1 MADLVIVGF
10 CLAIILQARAM
21 PLIGIKPRRP
31 GRLSRSNP
39 GKCRLALAVLLALL
53 ALPAAAAGVDVY
65 LFWRIA
71 CPHCE
76 REIAFLDRLAAGNP
90 EVRLHKLEVSRSRAN
105 AALMVQAAERLGVE
119 AGSVPLT
126 VIGDRAWV
134 GYDTDASTGREIAAH
149 VAACLESGCPS
160 TIAARREARMPEAV
174 RLPLVGEVRTAKLS
188 LPALTVLLAAADG
201 FNPCAMWVLVFLLG
215 LLAGM
220 KDRAR
225 MWLLG
230 VAFVAASALVYLL
243 ILGAWLNVLL
253 LAGTV
258 AIVRVAIG
266 VVALAGGGYYL
277 KEFITN
283 ADMKCET
290 TAPERRRRTLERL
303 KALAQRRHLAPA
315 LAGIVLLAFAVNVVE
330 FLCSA
335 GIPAVFAQVL
345 ALSELTP
352 WEYLGYL
359 ALYVAVFMLD
369 DLVVL
374 VTALKTLEATGL
386 TTRYARWSNAIGGV
400 ALLAIGA
407 LLILRPEWLAFG

>member
-1 MADLVIVGF
+1 MR
-10 CLAIILQARAM
+10 LAIAIF
-21 PLIGIKPRRP
+21 
-31 GRLSRSNP
+31 
-39 GKCRLALAVLLALL
+39 LAVL
-53 ALPAAAAGVDVY
+53 ALPAGGAQLDVY
-65 LFWRIA
+65 LFWRIG

-76 REIAFLDRLAAGNP
+76 REIEFLERVAAGNP
-90 EVRLHKLEVSRSRAN
+90 EVRLHELEVSRNRAN

-119 AGSVPLT
+119 VGSVPLT

-134 GYDTDASTGREIAAH
+134 GYDGDATTGREIEAH
-149 VAACLESGCPS
+149 IAACLEKGCPAA
-160 TIAARREARMPEAV
+160 IAAPAQREAKVPEML
-174 RLPLVGEVRTAKLS
+174 RLPLVGEVRTANLS
-188 LPALTVLLAAADG
+188 LPALTALLAAADG

-230 VAFVAASALVYLL
+230 IAFVAASALVYLL

-253 LAGTV
+253 LAGSL
-258 AIVRVAIG
+258 AFVRVAIG

-277 KEFITN
+277 KEFVTN
-283 ADMKCET
+283 ADMKCEV
-290 TAPERRRRTLERL
+290 TAPERRRRVLERL
-303 KALAQRRHLAPA
+303 KALAQRPDLVSA

-345 ALSELTP
+345 ALSDLAS
-352 WEYLGYL
+352 WAYFGYL
-359 ALYVAVFMLD
+359 VLYVAVFMLD

-374 VTALKTLEATGL
+374 VVALKTLEATGL

-407 LLILRPEWLAFG
+407 LLIFRPEWLAFA

>member
-1 MADLVIVGF
+1 MRRA
-10 CLAIILQARAM
+10 LAI
-21 PLIGIKPRRP
+21 
-31 GRLSRSNP
+31 
-39 GKCRLALAVLLALL
+39 VLLLL
-53 ALPAAAAGVDVY
+53 ALPAAGADVEVH
-65 LFWRIA
+65 LFWAIG

-76 REIAFLDRLAAGNP
+76 RAIEFLDRVAADNP
-90 EVRLHKLEVSRSRAN
+90 NVRLHKLEVTRSREN
-105 AALMVQAAERLGVE
+105 AALMIQTAERLGVE

-126 VIGDRAWV
+126 VVGNRAWV
-134 GYDTDASTGREIAAH
+134 GYDSEAGIGREIAAEI
-149 VAACLESGCPS
+149 AACLESGCPS
-160 TIAARREARMPEAV
+160 AVPAKREARMPEAV
-174 RLPLVGEVRTAKLS
+174 RLPLVGEVRTATLS

-230 VAFVAASALVYLL
+230 IAFVAASAAVYLL

-253 LAGTV
+253 LAGTL
-258 AIVRVAIG
+258 ALVRIAIG

-283 ADMKCET
+283 ADMKCEI

-303 KALAQRRHLAPA
+303 KALAQQRNLVPA
-315 LAGIVLLAFAVNVVE
+315 LAGIVLLALAVNVVE

-345 ALSELTP
+345 ALSELAP

-359 ALYVAVFMLD
+359 GLYVGVFMLD

-374 VTALKTLEATGL
+374 VAALKTLEVTGL
-386 TTRYARWSNAIGGV
+386 TGRYARWSNAVGGV
-400 ALLAIGA
+400 TLLVIGT
-407 LLILRPEWLAFG
+407 LLILRPGWLAFA

>member
-1 MADLVIVGF
+1 MVMRCA
-10 CLAIILQARAM
+10 A
-21 PLIGIKPRRP
+21 
-31 GRLSRSNP
+31 
-39 GKCRLALAVLLALL
+39 ALL
-53 ALPAAAAGVDVY
+53 LGILWLPAAAAEVDVH
-65 LFWRIA
+65 LFWRIG
-71 CPHCE
+71 CPHCD
-76 REIAFLDRLAAGNP
+76 RAMQFLDRLAAGNP
-90 EVRLHKLEVSRSRAN
+90 QVRLHKLEVSRSRAN

-126 VIGDRAWV
+126 VIGERAWV
-134 GYDTDASTGREIAAH
+134 GYDQDETTGREMAAY
-149 VAACLESGCPS
+149 VAACLESGCQS
-160 TIAARREARMPEAV
+160 VVAARREARIPEAV
-174 RLPLVGEVRTAKLS
+174 RLPLLGEVRTANLS
-188 LPALTVLLAAADG
+188 LPALTALLAAADG

-230 VAFVAASALVYLL
+230 VAFVVASALVYLL

-258 AIVRVAIG
+258 ALVRVAIG
-266 VVALAGGGYYL
+266 AVALAGGAYYL
-277 KEFITN
+277 REFATN
-283 ADMKCET
+283 ADMKCEV
-290 TAPERRRRTLERL
+290 TAPAHRRRVLERL
-303 KALAQRRHLAPA
+303 RGLAQRRDLAPA

-345 ALSELTP
+345 ALSQLAP

-359 ALYVAVFMLD
+359 VLYVAVFMLD

-374 VTALKTLEATGL
+374 VAALKTLEVTGL
-386 TTRYARWSNAIGGV
+386 TGRYARWSNAVGGV
-400 ALLAIGA
+400 ALVVIGA
-407 LLILRPEWLAFG
+407 LLIFRPEWLAFA

>member
-1 MADLVIVGF
+1 MMPRSRVRLLDAG
-10 CLAIILQARAM
+10 QA
-21 PLIGIKPRRP
+21 LRR
-31 GRLSRSNP
+31 
-39 GKCRLALAVLLALL
+39 ALAVLLVAL
-53 ALPAAAAGVDVY
+53 ALPAAAAGVDVV
-65 LFWRIA
+65 LFWRVG

-76 REIAFLDRLAAGNP
+76 REIEFLDRIAAANP
-90 EVRLHKLEVSRSRAN
+90 QVRVHKLEVSRDGAN
-105 AALMVQAAERLGVE
+105 ATRMLEAAARLGVE

-134 GYDTDASTGREIAAH
+134 GYDDAAGIGREIEARI
-149 VAACLESGCPS
+149 AACLAQECPDA
-160 TIAARREARMPEAV
+160 TAAAARSEPRIPEKL
-174 RLPLVGEVRTAKLS
+174 RLPFVGEVRTAHLS
-188 LPALTVLLAAADG
+188 LPALTVLLAAVDG

-230 VAFVAASALVYLL
+230 GAFVAASALVYLL

-253 LAGTV
+253 LVRAV
-258 AIVRVAIG
+258 ELVRVGIG
-266 VVALAGGGYYL
+266 IVALIGGGYYL
-277 KEFITN
+277 KEFATD
-283 ADMKCET
+283 ADMKCEV
-290 TAPERRRRTLERL
+290 TAPERRRRVLERL
-303 KALAQRRHLAPA
+303 RALAQRRDLLAA

-345 ALSELTP
+345 ALSALAP

-359 ALYVAVFMLD
+359 ALYVSVFMLD

-374 VTALKTLEATGL
+374 VVALKTLEATGL
-386 TTRYARWSNAIGGV
+386 TTRYARWSNAIGGA

-407 LLILRPEWLAFG
+407 LLIFRPEWLAFA

>member
-1 MADLVIVGF
+1 MPPPLLGF
-10 CLAIILQARAM
+10 LF
-21 PLIGIKPRRP
+21 
-31 GRLSRSNP
+31 
-39 GKCRLALAVLLALL
+39 LALL
-53 ALPAAAAGVDVY
+53 SLPAAAAATVDVY
-65 LFWRIA
+65 LFWRIG

-76 REIAFLDRLAAGNP
+76 RAIEHLDRIAAASP

-105 AALMVQAAERLGVE
+105 AAAMVQAAERLGVE
-119 AGSVPLT
+119 VGSVPLT
-126 VIGDRAWV
+126 VVGDRGWV
-134 GYDTDASTGREIAAH
+134 GYDARIGREIEAH
-149 VAACLESGCPS
+149 IAACLEKACPS
-160 TIAARREARMPEAV
+160 PVLAKREAKIPEFV

-188 LPALTVLLAAADG
+188 LPALTALLAAADG

-230 VAFVAASALVYLL
+230 IAFVAASALVYLL

-253 LAGTV
+253 LAGSI
-258 AIVRVAIG
+258 AFVRVAIG

-277 KEFITN
+277 KEFVTN
-283 ADMKCET
+283 ADMKCEV
-290 TAPERRRRTLERL
+290 TAPERRRRVLERL
-303 KALAQRRHLAPA
+303 KALAQRRDLLPA

-345 ALSELTP
+345 ALSDLAP

-359 ALYVAVFMLD
+359 VLYVAVFMLD

-374 VTALKTLEATGL
+374 VAALKTLEVTGL
-386 TTRYARWSNAIGGV
+386 TTRYARWSNAVGGV
-400 ALLAIGA
+400 ALLAVGA
-407 LLILRPEWLAFG
+407 LLIFRPEWLAFA

>member
-1 MADLVIVGF
+1 MLIRLPIALV
-10 CLAIILQARAM
+10 
-21 PLIGIKPRRP
+21 
-31 GRLSRSNP
+31 
-39 GKCRLALAVLLALL
+39 LALFFLSG
-53 ALPAAAAGVDVY
+53 AAAEVDVH
-65 LFWRIA
+65 LFWRIG

-76 REIAFLDRLAAGNP
+76 REIEFLDRLASAHP
-90 EVRLHKLEVSRSRAN
+90 QVRVQKLEVSRSRAN
-105 AALMVQAAERLGVE
+105 AALMVAAAERLKVE

-126 VIGDRAWV
+126 VIGERAWV
-134 GYDTDASTGREIAAH
+134 GFDDATIGREIERH
-149 VAACLESGCPS
+149 IAACLASSCPS
-160 TIAARREARMPEAV
+160 VVPQKREARIPETV
-174 RLPLVGEVRTAKLS
+174 RLPLVGEVRTANLS
-188 LPALTVLLAAADG
+188 LPALTALLAAADG

-230 VAFVAASALVYLL
+230 IAFVGASALVYLL

-258 AIVRVAIG
+258 AVVRVAIG

-283 ADMKCET
+283 ADMKCEV
-290 TAPERRRRTLERL
+290 TAPAGRRRVLERL
-303 KALAQRRHLAPA
+303 KALAQRPDLVPA

-345 ALSELTP
+345 ALSELAP
-352 WEYLGYL
+352 WQYLGYL
-359 ALYVAVFMLD
+359 LLYVAVFMLD

-374 VTALKTLEATGL
+374 VTALKTLEVTGL
-386 TTRYARWSNAIGGV
+386 TGRYARWSNALGGV
-400 ALLAIGA
+400 ALIAIGA
-407 LLILRPEWLAFG
+407 LLIFRPEWLAFA

>member
-1 MADLVIVGF
+1 MRLPLVLV
-10 CLAIILQARAM
+10 
-21 PLIGIKPRRP
+21 
-31 GRLSRSNP
+31 
-39 GKCRLALAVLLALL
+39 LALFL
-53 ALPAAAAGVDVY
+53 LPAAAAEVDVH
-65 LFWRIA
+65 LFWRIG

-76 REIAFLDRLAAGNP
+76 HEIEFLDRLAAASPG
-90 EVRLHKLEVSRSRAN
+90 VRVHKLEVSRSRAN
-105 AALMVQAAERLGVE
+105 AALMVQAAERLKVE

-134 GYDTDASTGREIAAH
+134 GFDEATIGREIAAH
-149 VAACLESGCPS
+149 VAACLQAGCPGIVS
-160 TIAARREARMPEAV
+160 APRGSRIPETV
-174 RLPLVGEVRTAKLS
+174 RLPLLGEVRTANLS
-188 LPALTVLLAAADG
+188 LPALTALLAAADG

-230 VAFVAASALVYLL
+230 IAFVAASALVYLL

-258 AIVRVAIG
+258 ALVRVAIG
-266 VVALAGGGYYL
+266 AVALAGGGYYL
-277 KEFITN
+277 REFITN
-283 ADMKCET
+283 ADMKCEV
-290 TAPERRRRTLERL
+290 TAPERRRRVLERL
-303 KALAQRRHLAPA
+303 KALAQRPDLFPA

-345 ALSELTP
+345 ALSGLER

-359 ALYVAVFMLD
+359 LLYVSVFMLD

-374 VTALKTLEATGL
+374 VAALKTLEVTGL
-386 TTRYARWSNAIGGV
+386 TGRYARWSNAVGGV
-400 ALLAIGA
+400 ALVVIGA
-407 LLILRPEWLAFG
+407 LLIFRPEWLAFA

>member
-1 MADLVIVGF
+1 VI
-10 CLAIILQARAM
+10 
-21 PLIGIKPRRP
+21 RRIA
-31 GRLSRSNP
+31 
-39 GKCRLALAVLLALL
+39 ALLLLL
-53 ALPAAAAGVDVY
+53 ALPVFAAAQVQVHV
-65 LFWRIA
+65 FWRIG

-76 REIAFLDRLAAGNP
+76 RELEFLDRLAAANP
-90 EVRLHKLEVSRSRAN
+90 QVRVDKREVSRDRAN
-105 AALMVQAAERLGVE
+105 ARLMVEMAGRLGVE

-126 VIGDRAWV
+126 VIGGRAWV
-134 GYDTDASTGREIAAH
+134 GYDADATTGREIAVH
-149 VAACLESGCPS
+149 VAACLASECPS
-160 TIAARREARMPEAV
+160 IVATAGEPRAGVPETL
-174 RLPLVGEVRTAKLS
+174 RLPLVGEVRTANLS
-188 LPALTVLLAAADG
+188 LPALTVLLAAVDG

-230 VAFVAASALVYLL
+230 IAFVAASALVYLL

-253 LAGTV
+253 LAG
-258 AIVRVAIG
+258 ALGIVRMAIG
-266 VVALAGGGYYL
+266 VVALAGGGFYL
-277 KEFITN
+277 KEFVTG
-283 ADMKCET
+283 ADMKCEV
-290 TAPERRRRTLERL
+290 TAPAYRRRVLERL
-303 KALAQRRHLAPA
+303 KALAQQRDLVPA

-345 ALSELTP
+345 ALSALAP
-352 WEYLGYL
+352 WEYAGYL

-369 DLVVL
+369 DLFVL
-374 VTALKTLEATGL
+374 VVALKTLEATGL

-407 LLILRPEWLAFG
+407 LLIFRPEWLAFG

>member
-1 MADLVIVGF
+1 M
-10 CLAIILQARAM
+10 
-21 PLIGIKPRRP
+21 
-31 GRLSRSNP
+31 
-39 GKCRLALAVLLALL
+39 RLALALLIALL
-53 ALPAAAAGVDVY
+53 APPAIAAEVEVL
-65 LFWRIA
+65 LFWRTG

-76 REIAFLDRLAAGNP
+76 RAIEFLDRLAAGNP
-90 EVRLHKLEVSRSRAN
+90 EMRVQKLEVSRSRAN

-126 VIGDRAWV
+126 VIGERAWV
-134 GYDTDASTGREIAAH
+134 GYDEDATTGREIAAH
-149 VAACLESGCPS
+149 VAACLAAGCPAPVAVKRDAK
-160 TIAARREARMPEAV
+160 IPDQV
-174 RLPLVGEVRTAKLS
+174 RLPLLGEVRTASLS
-188 LPALTVLLAAADG
+188 LPALTALLAAADG

-230 VAFVAASALVYLL
+230 IAFVAASALVYLL

-253 LAGTV
+253 LAGSV
-258 AIVRVAIG
+258 AFVRVAIG

-277 KEFITN
+277 KEFVTN
-283 ADMKCET
+283 ADMRCEV
-290 TAPERRRRTLERL
+290 TAPERRRRVLERL
-303 KALAQRRHLAPA
+303 KALAQRPDLVPA

-345 ALSELTP
+345 ALSELGP
-352 WEYLGYL
+352 WAYLGYL
-359 ALYVAVFMLD
+359 VLYVAVFMLD

-374 VTALKTLEATGL
+374 VAALKTLEVTGL
-386 TTRYARWSNAIGGV
+386 TGRYARWSNALGGV
-400 ALLAIGA
+400 ALAAIGA
-407 LLILRPEWLAFG
+407 LLIFRPEWLAFA

>member
-1 MADLVIVGF
+1 MRV
-10 CLAIILQARAM
+10 AM
-21 PLIGIKPRRP
+21 
-31 GRLSRSNP
+31 
-39 GKCRLALAVLLALL
+39 ALL
-53 ALPAAAAGVDVY
+53 LGLFRLPAAAAEVDVHI
-65 LFWRIA
+65 FWRTG
-71 CPHCE
+71 CPHCDRAIE
-76 REIAFLDRLAAGNP
+76 FLDRLAAANP
-90 EVRLHKLEVSRSRAN
+90 QVRVHKLEVSRSRAN

-126 VIGDRAWV
+126 VIGGRAWV
-134 GYDTDASTGREIAAH
+134 GYDQDATTGREIAAH
-149 VAACLESGCPS
+149 VAACLESGCPALF
-160 TIAARREARMPEAV
+160 AARREASIPETV
-174 RLPLVGEVRTAKLS
+174 RLPLLGEVRTANLS
-188 LPALTVLLAAADG
+188 LPALTALLAAADG

-258 AIVRVAIG
+258 ALVRVAIG
-266 VVALAGGGYYL
+266 AVALTGGAYYL
-277 KEFITN
+277 KEFVTN
-283 ADMKCET
+283 ADMKCEV
-290 TAPERRRRTLERL
+290 TAPARRRRVLERL
-303 KALAQRRHLAPA
+303 RALAQRPNLAPA
-315 LAGIVLLAFAVNVVE
+315 VAGIVLLAFAVNVVE

-345 ALSELTP
+345 ALSPLAP

-359 ALYVAVFMLD
+359 VLYVAVFMLD

-374 VTALKTLEATGL
+374 VAALKTLEVTGL
-386 TTRYARWSNAIGGV
+386 TGRYARWSNAVGGA
-400 ALLAIGA
+400 ALVVIGA
-407 LLILRPEWLAFG
+407 LLIFRPEWLAFA

>member
-1 MADLVIVGF
+1 
-10 CLAIILQARAM
+10 M
-21 PLIGIKPRRP
+21 PRP
-31 GRLSRSNP
+31 S
-39 GKCRLALAVLLALL
+39 RLAGRVLAALVLALL
-53 ALPAAAAGVDVY
+53 AFMAAAQSSARVDVY
-65 LFWRIA
+65 VFWAIG

-76 REIAFLDRLAAGNP
+76 REIEFLERVAAGNP
-90 EVRLHKLEVSRSRAN
+90 EVRLHELEVSRSRAN
-105 AALMVQAAERLGVE
+105 AALMVQAAQRLGVE
-119 AGSVPLT
+119 VGSVPLT

-134 GYDTDASTGREIAAH
+134 GYDEDATTGREIAAH
-149 VAACLESGCPS
+149 IAACLEKGCAS
-160 TIAARREARMPEAV
+160 AIAAPAKRDAKVPEV
-174 RLPLVGEVRTAKLS
+174 LRLPLVGEVRTANLS
-188 LPALTVLLAAADG
+188 LPALTALLAAADG

-230 VAFVAASALVYLL
+230 IAFVAASALVYLL

-253 LAGTV
+253 LAGSV
-258 AIVRVAIG
+258 AFVRVAIG

-277 KEFITN
+277 REFVTN
-283 ADMKCET
+283 ADMKCEV
-290 TAPERRRRTLERL
+290 TAPERRRRVLERL
-303 KALAQRRHLAPA
+303 KALAQRPGIAAA

-345 ALSELTP
+345 SLSDLAP
-352 WEYLGYL
+352 LEYFGYL
-359 ALYVAVFMLD
+359 VLYVAVFMLD

-374 VTALKTLEATGL
+374 VAALKTLEATGL
-386 TTRYARWSNAIGGV
+386 TTRYARWSNAIGGA

-407 LLILRPEWLAFG
+407 LLILRPQWLAFG

>member
-1 MADLVIVGF
+1 MVLRWLF
-10 CLAIILQARAM
+10 LL
-21 PLIGIKPRRP
+21 
-31 GRLSRSNP
+31 
-39 GKCRLALAVLLALL
+39 LAVA
-53 ALPAAAAGVDVY
+53 AQPAAAAPVDVQ
-65 LFWRIA
+65 LFWQVG

-76 REIAFLDRLAAGNP
+76 RALESLDRLAAASP

-105 AALMVQAAERLGVE
+105 AELMAQVAAQLKVE
-119 AGSVPLT
+119 AGSVPLI
-126 VIGDRAWV
+126 VVGDRAWV
-134 GYDTDASTGREIAAH
+134 GYDDLVGREIAAH
-149 VAACLESGCPS
+149 IATCLDKGCAGTVPAMG
-160 TIAARREARMPEAV
+160 AARIPEAV
-174 RLPLVGEVRTAKLS
+174 RLPLAGEVRTAHLS
-188 LPALTVLLAAADG
+188 LPALTALLAAADG

-230 VAFVAASALVYLL
+230 GAFVAASALVYLL

-253 LAGTV
+253 LAGALV
-258 AIVRVAIG
+258 LVRVAIG

-283 ADMKCET
+283 ADMKCEV
-290 TAPERRRRTLERL
+290 TAPQRRRRVLERL
-303 KALAQRRHLAPA
+303 KALAQRPGLAPA
-315 LAGIVLLAFAVNVVE
+315 FAGIVLLAFAVNIVE

-352 WEYLGYL
+352 WEYFGYL
-359 ALYVAVFMLD
+359 VLYVTVFMLD

-374 VTALKTLEATGL
+374 VAALRTLEATGL

-400 ALLAIGA
+400 TLLVIGA
-407 LLILRPEWLAFG
+407 LLIFRPEWLAFA